1 MKFVCLDCK
10 KTFIYPAT
18 LTEQL
23 PQSTVSQVDS
33 VVPDHSVYPTNIR
46 TVHVCPYC
54 RSLNIDEF
62 VESHPTI
69 VSVKSVELD
78 KVDEWISQGYQV
90 KELYAKMATMVK
102 KEAEKNE

>member
-1 MKFVCLDCK
+1 VKFVCLDCK

-23 PQSTVSQVDS
+23 PQSTVSQVGS

-62 VESHPTI
+62 VEPHPTI

-78 KVDEWISQGYQV
+78 KVDEWIGQGYQV

-102 KEAEKNE
+102 KEASKE